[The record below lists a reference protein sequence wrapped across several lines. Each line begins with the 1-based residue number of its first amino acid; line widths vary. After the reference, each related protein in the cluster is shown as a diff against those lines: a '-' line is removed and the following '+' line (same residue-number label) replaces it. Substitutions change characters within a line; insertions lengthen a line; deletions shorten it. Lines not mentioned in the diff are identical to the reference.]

1 MKKLKHLMAIATAVL
16 ALSLGGKA
24 LAQPQGGFG
33 GGAGGPGGGID
44 FQNMDPQQMMNMIQQ
59 RINDS
64 FREQM
69 GVTNDADWA
78 LIEEKISAV
87 TKARLATVA
96 DAMMGMGGMR
106 GGGGFGGG
114 RPGVGAGAGGGLQ
127 NLFGQPSPE
136 AQALQQAVESD
147 APGAQI
153 HALLVKFQAVRKEK
167 QAALEKAQ
175 DDLRSVL
182 TTKQEGIAVLGGLLD

>member
-1 MKKLKHLMAIATAVL
+1 MKKLKLLMTVAAAAFT
-16 ALSLGGKA
+16 LSLGGKI

-33 GGAGGPGGGID
+33 GGPGGAGID
-44 FQNMDPQQMMNMIQQ
+44 FQNMDPQQIMTMIQQ
-59 RINDS
+59 RIDDS

-69 GVTNDADWA
+69 NVTNDADWA

-96 DAMMGMGGMR
+96 DGMMGMGGMR

-114 RPGVGAGAGGGLQ
+114 RGGAGGGGFQ
-127 NLFGQPSPE
+127 AIFGQPSPE
-136 AQALQQAVESD
+136 KQALQQAVDSD
-147 APGAQI
+147 APAMEI
-153 HALLVKFQAVRKEK
+153 HELLVKFQAVRKEK
-167 QAALEKAQ
+167 QAALAKAQ

-182 TTKQEGIAVLGGLLD
+182 TTRQEGIAVLGGLLD

>member
-1 MKKLKHLMAIATAVL
+1 MKKLTHLTAIAAAVL
-16 ALSLGGKA
+16 ALSLGGKV

-33 GGAGGPGGGID
+33 GGAGGGGID
-44 FQNMDPQQMMNMIQQ
+44 FRNMDPQQMMNMIQQ

-69 GVTNDADWA
+69 GVTNDADWS

-114 RPGVGAGAGGGLQ
+114 GGGGGLQ

-147 APGAQI
+147 APGTQI
-153 HALLVKFQAVRKEK
+153 HALLVKFQTVRKEK
-167 QAALEKAQ
+167 QAALAKAQ

-182 TTKQEGIAVLGGLLD
+182 TTRQEGIAVLGGLLD

>member
-1 MKKLKHLMAIATAVL
+1 MTVAAAAF

-33 GGAGGPGGGID
+33 GGAGGGID

-69 GVTNDADWA
+69 DVTNDTDWA
-78 LIEEKISAV
+78 IIEEKISAV

-96 DAMMGMGGMR
+96 DGMMGMGGMR

-114 RPGVGAGAGGGLQ
+114 RGGAGGGGFQ
-127 NLFGQPSPE
+127 AMFGQPSPE
-136 AQALQQAVESD
+136 AQALQQAIDSD

-153 HALLVKFQAVRKEK
+153 HALLVKFQAVRKAK
-167 QAALEKAQ
+167 QDALAKVQ

-182 TTKQEGIAVLGGLLD
+182 TTRQEGIAVLGGLLD

>member
-1 MKKLKHLMAIATAVL
+1 MKKLKLLMTVTAAAF
-16 ALSLGGKA
+16 ALSFGGKVM
-24 LAQPQGGFG
+24 AQPQGGFG
-33 GGAGGPGGGID
+33 GGAGID
-44 FQNMDPQQMMNMIQQ
+44 FQNMDPQQIMNMMQQ

-69 GVTNDADWA
+69 NVTNDAEWA

-96 DAMMGMGGMR
+96 DGMMGMGGMR

-114 RPGVGAGAGGGLQ
+114 RGGGGGGGFQ
-127 NLFGQPSPE
+127 AIFGQPSPE
-136 AQALQQAVESD
+136 AQALQQAIDSD

-153 HALLVKFQAVRKEK
+153 HALLVKFQTVRKAK
-167 QAALEKAQ
+167 QEALAKVQ

-182 TTKQEGIAVLGGLLD
+182 TTRQEGIAVLGGLLD

>member
-1 MKKLKHLMAIATAVL
+1 MKNLKLLMAVAAAAF
-16 ALSLGGKA
+16 ALSFGGKV

-33 GGAGGPGGGID
+33 GPGAGPGGAGID
-44 FQNMDPQQMMNMIQQ
+44 FQNMDPQQMMTMIQQ
-59 RINDS
+59 RIDDS

-69 GVTNDADWA
+69 NVTNDADWA

-87 TKARLATVA
+87 TKARLATAA
-96 DAMMGMGGMR
+96 DAMMGMR
-106 GGGGFGGG
+106 GGGFGGRRG
-114 RPGVGAGAGGGLQ
+114 GAGAGGGFQ
-127 NLFGQPSPE
+127 AIFGQPSPE
-136 AQALQQAVESD
+136 AQALQQAVDSD